1 MHGSDAG
8 AAVVL
13 SGMGGSTVLGKK
25 GRLALFLGVAVCA
38 LGFAGASSAQDA
50 DGAGSPFE
58 LAFWQSVS
66 ASRDPVLYQA
76 YLREFPGGTFAAI
89 AKEAIAKGA
98 VVTAP
103 PPAPKWTSL
112 ALPSP
117 PVMAVPS
124 MALVPRRAR
133 MQAAVYV
140 TSGPTRIPTT
150 ATTSPAMEDLTTGV
164 VPTASPLGMMLGLPM
179 VR

>member
-1 MHGSDAG
+1 M
-8 AAVVL
+8 
-13 SGMGGSTVLGKK
+13 LGKK

-38 LGFAGASSAQDA
+38 LGFAGASSAQGA

-66 ASRDPVLYQA
+66 ASRDPMLYQA
-76 YLREFPGGTFAAI
+76 YLREFPDGTFAAI
-89 AKEAIAKGA
+89 AKEAIAKG
-98 VVTAP
+98 VVVMAPPPAPTPPPAP
-103 PPAPKWTSL
+103 PPAPKSTSP

-117 PVMAVPS
+117 SVMAVPS
-124 MALVPRRAR
+124 MVLVPRRAR

-150 ATTSPAMEDLTTGV
+150 ATTSPAMEDLTTGI